1 MRLFRT
7 ALSRTATLGLAPV
20 AALLA
25 LGACGAGEGGPDRP
39 GGDAGQSA
47 PEATVYQ
54 GALTVIETEEHGPQL
69 AGVLAQSYPPQGGG
83 LDVAGWDWGAV
94 EHDAAAGTRWGSYIV
109 TGTFDGESF
118 ELTEE
123 PIPTGEVD
131 MDDYPHLEYTEPEAP
146 APSEDLSEAEL
157 QDIVEDLTERF
168 PVIVNGGWP
177 DAEHGVARIDAV
189 LVTPQIE
196 SYVAE
201 AYPEGAVVF
210 SSMLRPI
217 S

>member
-1 MRLFRT
+1 MALFRT
-7 ALSRTATLGLAPV
+7 ALSRTAILGIAPV

-25 LGACGAGEGGPDRP
+25 LGACGAGEDGSDRP
-39 GGDAGQSA
+39 GGDAEQSA

-54 GALTVIETEEHGPQL
+54 GALTVIENEGHGPQL
-69 AGVLAQSYPPQGGG
+69 AGVVAQSYPPQGGG
-83 LDVAGWDWGAV
+83 LDVAGWDWETV
-94 EHDAAAGTRWGSYIV
+94 EHEAAAGTRWGSYVV

-131 MDDYPHLEYTEPEAP
+131 MDDYPHLEYTEPETP
-146 APSEDLSEAEL
+146 DPSEKLSESDLEG
-157 QDIVEDLTERF
+157 IVEDLAERF
-168 PVIVNGGWP
+168 PAAVNSGWP
-177 DAEHGVARIDAV
+177 DVEHGVARIDAL

-196 SYVAE
+196 SYVAQT
-201 AYPEGAVVF
+201 YPEGTVVF
-210 SSMLRPI
+210 SSMLQPI